1 MWYRNKIR
9 LSSRNRKTNIQTIK
23 SNCYKSSDT
32 PWSQCVWLVQNRYH
46 GIATKCSFGDK
57 KKQSLT
63 HISFKNSRPGVKK
76 MGVVITDGKSS
87 EPQLTEWEAKLA
99 HDDGI
104 DVFAIGTMYIVF
116 NI

>member
-1 MWYRNKIR
+1 
-9 LSSRNRKTNIQTIK
+9 
-23 SNCYKSSDT
+23 
-32 PWSQCVWLVQNRYH
+32 
-46 GIATKCSFGDK
+46 
-57 KKQSLT
+57 
-63 HISFKNSRPGVKK
+63 

>member
-1 MWYRNKIR
+1 MQ
-9 LSSRNRKTNIQTIK
+9 L
-23 SNCYKSSDT
+23 
-32 PWSQCVWLVQNRYH
+32 QNTH
-46 GIATKCSFGDK
+46 LAIK
-57 KKQSLT
+57 KKQSLI

-104 DVFAIGTMYIVF
+104 DVFAIGIQCLIYNISTIIWYIYGTKKEM
-116 NI
+116 NS